1 MSGASAEPILV
12 PREHVNDDSVFVT
25 EWLAAD
31 GVHVDA
37 GTVVC
42 TIETS
47 KAIVEIE
54 APAAGFVRQR
64 AKVGDEVPIGGVLG
78 YVTPTAEAAL
88 PDARPT
94 RTESG
99 EPGLISAKAR
109 RKMEELGVDPALFAG
124 KTNVREKD
132 VVEMAAQLASAPPTD
147 DPRGPSEVE
156 ALSPVQR
163 RTARVME
170 QSIASIP
177 SSYLERTIDL
187 AAIRARAKAIAETTK
202 SVVTELDLVV
212 HGVARACL
220 RQPHFNAHVTE
231 QYQLQ
236 VFAQVNVGVAMDL
249 DGELYVPVLRNAA
262 AKEPAA
268 IAKELRSLLYLTQR
282 RRLEASH
289 LSGGTITVTSMLG
302 RGIQRFLPI
311 PYPQQ
316 AAIIALADPERGTSD
331 RTALAI
337 VFDHRVANGSAAAAF
352 LAAVEE
358 LAIAAASD
366 VPRPQ

>member
-1 MSGASAEPILV
+1 MSAAEPILV

-25 EWLAAD
+25 EWTATD
-31 GVHVDA
+31 GARVEA
-37 GTVVC
+37 GAVVC

-47 KAIVEIE
+47 KAIVEVE
-54 APAAGFVRQR
+54 APIAGFVRQR
-64 AKVGDEVPIGGVLG
+64 ARVGDEIPIGGVLG
-78 YVTPTAEAAL
+78 YVTASAEATL
-88 PDARPT
+88 PDAEPARGGT
-94 RTESG
+94 T
-99 EPGLISAKAR
+99 EPGQISAKAR
-109 RKMEELGVDPALFAG
+109 RKMEELGLDPALFAG
-124 KTNVREKD
+124 RTNVREKD
-132 VVEMAAQLASAPPTD
+132 VIEMAARRAAGAVEA
-147 DPRGPSEVE
+147 DPRGPSHVE

-187 AAIRARAKAIAETTK
+187 AAIRARAKAIAEA
-202 SVVTELDLVV
+202 SSAVVTELDLIVYA
-212 HGVARACL
+212 VARACA

-231 QYQLQ
+231 RYELQ
-236 VFAQVNVGVAMDL
+236 VFEQVNVGVAMDL
-249 DGELYVPVLRNAA
+249 EGELYVPVLKNAA

-282 RRLEASH
+282 RRLEATH
-289 LSGGTITVTSMLG
+289 LSGGTITVTSMIG
-302 RGIQRFLPI
+302 RCVQRFLPI

-316 AAIIALADPERGTSD
+316 AAIIGLADPERGTGE
-331 RTALAI
+331 RTALSI

-358 LAIAAASD
+358 LAVNA
-366 VPRPQ
+366 

>member
-1 MSGASAEPILV
+1 VSTAPVEPILV

-25 EWLAAD
+25 EWAVPEGA
-31 GVHVDA
+31 HVEA

-42 TIETS
+42 SIETS

-64 AKVGDEVPIGGVLG
+64 AKAGDEVAIGGVLG
-78 YVTPTAEAAL
+78 WVSASADAPL
-88 PDARPT
+88 PDAQPARS
-94 RTESG
+94 ESG
-99 EPGLISAKAR
+99 EPGQISAKAR
-109 RKMEELGVDPALFAG
+109 RKIEELGLDPALFAG

-132 VVEMAAQLASAPPTD
+132 VLEVAAKVAAAAGGATD
-147 DPRGPSEVE
+147 DPRGPSRLEPLG
-156 ALSPVQR
+156 AVQR

-170 QSIASIP
+170 QSVASIP
-177 SSYLERTIDL
+177 ASYLERSIDL
-187 AAIRARAKAIAETTK
+187 AALRARAKALAQASGAVI
-202 SVVTELDLVV
+202 TELDLVV
-212 HGVARACL
+212 HAVARACVD
-220 RQPHFNAHVTE
+220 QPRFNAFNAHMSE
-231 QYQLQ
+231 HYQLQ
-236 VFAQVNVGVAMDL
+236 IFEQVNVGVAMDL

-262 AKEPAA
+262 AKEIAA

-289 LSGGTITVTSMLG
+289 LAGGTITVTSMLG

-316 AAIIALADPERGTSD
+316 AAIIALADPERGTGE
-331 RTALAI
+331 RTALSI

-352 LAAVEE
+352 LARVEE
-358 LAIAAASD
+358 LAIAIAG
-366 VPRPQ
+366 